1 MEIAKIYESK
11 LEKGYGSQEPSYG
24 RYWILDDKASVG
36 FLSYDSNPSIPALK
50 GKGI

>member
-11 LEKGYGSQEPSYG
+11 LEKGFGSLEPSYG
-24 RYWILDDKASVG
+24 RYWVLNDKCNVG
-36 FLSYDSNPSIPALK
+36 FLSYENNPSLPAFK